1 MGFSISKSNSSKMIS
16 GSDSNDTKCICSD
29 LQHSDYSPAYE
40 WFNYIAVIILLPPIS
55 TFGVLSN
62 IVNIFVY
69 SRERMRSSSNTYL
82 LFLSSSD
89 FLVVIT
95 GLFIFWIDSARTY
108 IPELSRAPYTTVYAL
123 PFGYMAQTCSVYF
136 TVAAAVDCYINVCWK
151 TVSASYCTIRRACE
165 INTCITVCSIIYNSL
180 RFPQFNLR
188 KCLHG
193 SSKRITQLNLLIFQE
208 IIVEICPTSL
218 FFAIN
223 TIYNVYMYMVLMTL
237 LPFLFLSILNAIIVV
252 QQSSISRSN
261 SMGFVK
267 DNASRIAMTASLG
280 HITNTMLQPTDR
292 NGTIGSDDS
301 ITMVMVVILFL
312 CCNILALI
320 VNVIETF
327 FEPSTLLLN
336 FLTDTSNFLVVLN
349 SSINCLIY
357 YTFNKEYKKVFLIK
371 VQTVKRQLINKYLK
385 TSADRTQNTSPNSTP
400 VIAQFLKKNS
410 PRQGINNAG
419 CLEILLDNDAENVK
433 SRSGWVNTASI
444 KDDTISKADTVTKR
458 WVAEIQIEH
467 RNESD
472 TLHPRIYVLPLRKY
486 VVRNVSI
493 TTL

>member
-1 MGFSISKSNSSKMIS
+1 
-16 GSDSNDTKCICSD
+16 
-29 LQHSDYSPAYE
+29 
-40 WFNYIAVIILLPPIS
+40 
-55 TFGVLSN
+55 
-62 IVNIFVY
+62 
-69 SRERMRSSSNTYL
+69 
-82 LFLSSSD
+82 
-89 FLVVIT
+89 
-95 GLFIFWIDSARTY
+95 
-108 IPELSRAPYTTVYAL
+108 
-123 PFGYMAQTCSVYF
+123 
-136 TVAAAVDCYINVCWK
+136 
-151 TVSASYCTIRRACE
+151 
-165 INTCITVCSIIYNSL
+165 
-180 RFPQFNLR
+180 
-188 KCLHG
+188 
-193 SSKRITQLNLLIFQE
+193 
-208 IIVEICPTSL
+208 
-218 FFAIN
+218 
-223 TIYNVYMYMVLMTL
+223 
-237 LPFLFLSILNAIIVV
+237 
-252 QQSSISRSN
+252 
-261 SMGFVK
+261 
-267 DNASRIAMTASLG
+267 SLG

>member
-1 MGFSISKSNSSKMIS
+1 
-16 GSDSNDTKCICSD
+16 
-29 LQHSDYSPAYE
+29 
-40 WFNYIAVIILLPPIS
+40 
-55 TFGVLSN
+55 
-62 IVNIFVY
+62 
-69 SRERMRSSSNTYL
+69 
-82 LFLSSSD
+82 
-89 FLVVIT
+89 
-95 GLFIFWIDSARTY
+95 
-108 IPELSRAPYTTVYAL
+108 
-123 PFGYMAQTCSVYF
+123 
-136 TVAAAVDCYINVCWK
+136 
-151 TVSASYCTIRRACE
+151 
-165 INTCITVCSIIYNSL
+165 
-180 RFPQFNLR
+180 
-188 KCLHG
+188 
-193 SSKRITQLNLLIFQE
+193 
-208 IIVEICPTSL
+208 
-218 FFAIN
+218 
-223 TIYNVYMYMVLMTL
+223 MVLMTL

-280 HITNTMLQPTDR
+280 HITDTMLQPTDR
-292 NGTIGSDDS
+292 NGAIGSDDS
-301 ITMVMVVILFL
+301 VTMVMVVILFL

-357 YTFNKEYKKVFLIK
+357 YTFNKEYKEVFLIK

-400 VIAQFLKKNS
+400 VIAQFFKKNS
-410 PRQGINNAG
+410 PRQKMMTCGSPVWKPMYRQIRNYNSFPITNDNSNIPGVNNTG

-433 SRSGWVNTASI
+433 SESAWTNTTSI
-444 KDDTISKADTVTKR
+444 KDDTVTKR
-458 WVAEIQIEH
+458 WVAEIQIER

-486 VVRNVSI
+486 IVRNVSI